1 MEPVY
6 QCCYTNATR
15 NEGNRTFSGWQVVAA
30 SPGIPSDAYD
40 ACVKLQNANAALCAD
55 AVDEQGSVL
64 VLDEY
69 SGDGSYLYV
78 IRTRFGLS
86 DRLGRP
92 NMFSHALIFPLKNN
106 VGVLRDPNYFL
117 ALDAAAFLGGEGQL
131 PWEGTPP
138 CTPFLSLEQA
148 MTLAGLDQERWATLL
163 RCVYAQTEAKG
174 VSPLYIQYEGSALRI
189 RGLLHCIYAGLPR
202 YLVKKLRIAAC
213 PTANDSG
220 KHLVFSRNA
229 RGRERYFIPQ
239 SGENTVLTPRMESKL
254 SRMGYVDY
262 AVCHVPFEKIPD
274 FFGDLELLAVSLG
287 DSSASSPQIL
297 KLAFQFNTHAGV
309 SDFTNAE
316 LEGNLVDAL
325 RLPVS
330 DNQWVG
336 MLLTRMLGE
345 MNRRGQRLA
354 PESETL
360 LDGWLAHTSSQE
372 LLEAGRDYQNQK
384 HP

>member
-15 NEGNRTFSGWQVVAA
+15 SEGNTASSGWQVVAA
-30 SPGIPSDAYD
+30 SADLPRDAYE
-40 ACVKLQNANAALCAD
+40 ACVKLQNANAALCAN
-55 AVDEQGSVL
+55 AVDEQGNVL

-69 SGDGSYLYV
+69 SGDGGYLYV

-117 ALDAAAFLGGEGQL
+117 ALDATAFLGGEGAL
-131 PWEGTPP
+131 SWEQTPP
-138 CTPFLSLEQA
+138 CTAFLTLEQA
-148 MTLAGLDQERWATLL
+148 MTLAGLDRERCAALL
-163 RCVYAQTEAKG
+163 RCVYAQVEAKG
-174 VSPLYIQYEGSALRI
+174 APPLYIQYEGSALRI
-189 RGLLHCIYAGLPR
+189 RGLLHCIYGGLPR
-202 YLVKKLRIAAC
+202 YLVKGLRAASC
-213 PTANDSG
+213 PTANDGG

-229 RGRERYFIPQ
+229 RSRERYFIPQ
-239 SGENTVLTPRMESKL
+239 TGENTVLTPRVERRL
-254 SRMGYVDY
+254 DRMGYVDY
-262 AVCHVPFEKIPD
+262 AVLHLPFEKIPD
-274 FFGDLELLAVSLG
+274 FLGNLELLAVSLG
-287 DSSASSPQIL
+287 DPSASNPQIL
-297 KLAFQFNTHAGV
+297 KLAFQFSTHAQMSG
-309 SDFTNAE
+309 FTDSE
-316 LEGNLVDAL
+316 LESNLVDAL

-330 DNQWVG
+330 ENRWVE

-345 MNRRGQRLA
+345 MTKRALRLA

-372 LLEAGRDYQNQK
+372 LLAAGRAYRKQS
-384 HP
+384 